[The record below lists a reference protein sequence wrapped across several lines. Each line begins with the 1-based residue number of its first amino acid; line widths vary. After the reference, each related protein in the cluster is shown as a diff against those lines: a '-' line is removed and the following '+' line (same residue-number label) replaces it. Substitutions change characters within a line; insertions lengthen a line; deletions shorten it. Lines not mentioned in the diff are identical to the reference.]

1 MSQAPTPSE
10 TPLTDALYGEVI
22 VKSGVPSLN
31 SPYHKLVTHARRLER
46 DRARL
51 IESVKYCELSTR
63 ADGQWADQAVNS
75 FLLALIKE
83 LTC

>member
-1 MSQAPTPSE
+1 MKTPSE
-10 TPLTDALYGEVI
+10 TPQTDIGLMKFQFTDSITGEPDWI
-22 VKSGVPSLN
+22 
-31 SPYHKLVTHARRLER
+31 KLAGLFDRFTHLER

-51 IESVKYCELSTR
+51 MESVKYCELSTR

-75 FLLALIKE
+75 FLLAALKE

>member
-10 TPLTDALYGEVI
+10 TPFWNWAATGMRISERIAFGPTQYVRDTDYL
-22 VKSGVPSLN
+22 
-31 SPYHKLVTHARRLER
+31 RLER

-75 FLLALIKE
+75 FLLAALKE